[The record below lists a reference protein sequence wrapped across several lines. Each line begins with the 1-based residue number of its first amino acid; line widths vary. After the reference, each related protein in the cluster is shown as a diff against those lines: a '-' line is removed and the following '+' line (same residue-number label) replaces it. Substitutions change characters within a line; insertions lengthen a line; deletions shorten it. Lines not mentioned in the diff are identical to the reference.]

1 MDLAG
6 GSPESASRSVSG
18 TSLAFERRLDRTV
31 MEKIEQLEN
40 QEGSLDT
47 QTFPVISKPTS
58 VILPNPQTT
67 ASDNVTTADNTTRN
81 SEPAPPASY
90 NKQV

>member
-1 MDLAG
+1 
-6 GSPESASRSVSG
+6 
-18 TSLAFERRLDRTV
+18 

-47 QTFPVISKPTS
+47 QTFPAIPKPTS

-67 ASDNVTTADNTTRN
+67 ASATTTDDTARN
-81 SEPAPPASY
+81 FEVVPPATY
-90 NKQV
+90 KQVRF